1 MKSASIVVRLA
12 AIDEDAFLGAAYA
25 LTADA
30 YVLVEKKGKGGSV
43 VLRPKAKVRP
53 QALADTFRREYTNQL
68 LRWALTRGGL
78 GLRAE
83 TLRRAL
89 ELAQAAGGRPEA
101 PQASLTAEQKTEIA
115 ALLAEAEAD
124 KGPKD
129 PLGITRP
136 WEDVRKER

>member
-1 MKSASIVVRLA
+1 MAGSVVIRLA
-12 AIDEDAFLGAAYA
+12 SVDEDALLGAAYA

-30 YVLVEKKGKGGSV
+30 YVLVEKKGKGGAV
-43 VLRPKAKVRP
+43 TMRPKAKLTP
-53 QALADTFRREYTNQL
+53 KALTDAFRREYENQK

-89 ELAQAAGGRPEA
+89 ELAAAAGGRTEA
-101 PQASLTAEQKTEIA
+101 PQATLTPEQKAEIA

-136 WEDVRKER
+136 WEESRKER